1 MVVVPAAVARGDVEG
16 GEAEAGVGDSKLATR
31 SLASLWHGCISY
43 LGSLDAEFVLL
54 FDICFAWLSVALFP
68 VSPGTCKGD
77 GLRNFEWPWLER
89 MGCKNNRD
97 CLLCLIC

>member
-1 MVVVPAAVARGDVEG
+1 MVVVLVAVAHGDVEG

-68 VSPGTCKGD
+68 CPPVLARVTGCGISSGHGWKG
-77 GLRNFEWPWLER
+77 
-89 MGCKNNRD
+89 
-97 CLLCLIC
+97 